1 MGNFFKT
8 QPKSSSMIKR
18 KRSELLEQMYIEIGD
33 IYDLQLEEL
42 KTACFESFRKGLS
55 KLRVSP
61 TLPQDMQKVASDAAK
76 QFSKQSKGLLPS
88 TSKAS
93 QYVSDWSS
101 TYNAKKQF
109 QRHLT
114 EYCTDRLNVARA
126 SGNYRPLPR
135 KGVTV
140 GMHWLLPK
148 PFGNDYRRNPTD
160 VYTGE
165 QFFYSPPTNK
175 IAEIGDDQV
184 RDGEGHW
191 KDSIVPVPGGSEM
204 MHQFGK
210 NE

>member
-61 TLPQDMQKVASDAAK
+61 TLPQDMQKVASDAVK

-135 KGVTV
+135 KGVTWV
-140 GMHWLLPK
+140 CTGYYQNHLEMIIGGIQPMFIRVNNLFIHPQLIRLRRLGMIKLGMVK
-148 PFGNDYRRNPTD
+148 GI
-160 VYTGE
+160 G
-165 QFFYSPPTNK
+165 K
-175 IAEIGDDQV
+175 IRLFLYQ
-184 RDGEGHW
+184 EGV
-191 KDSIVPVPGGSEM
+191 K
-204 MHQFGK
+204 
-210 NE
+210 